1 MITVDLTS
9 EIIECPSLL
18 KSYKVVKFANMLKSY
33 KAVSKKSG
41 GVKNFQCLNVSEFL
55 KI

>member
-1 MITVDLTS
+1 MSLW
-9 EIIECPSLL
+9 ECPSLL
-18 KSYKVVKFANMLKSY
+18 KSYEAITFANKLQAN
-33 KAVSKKSG
+33 KAVSKKAG

>member
-1 MITVDLTS
+1 M
-9 EIIECPSLL
+9 IECPGLL
-18 KSYKVVKFANMLKSY
+18 KSYKVVDYANTLMIDE
-33 KAVSKKSG
+33 AVSKKAG